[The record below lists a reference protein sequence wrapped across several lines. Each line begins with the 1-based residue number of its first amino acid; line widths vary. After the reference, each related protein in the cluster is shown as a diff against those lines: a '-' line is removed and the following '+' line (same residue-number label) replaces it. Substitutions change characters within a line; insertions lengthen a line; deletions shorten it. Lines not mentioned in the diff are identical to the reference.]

1 MGPDVIRQLA
11 AAIERGEP
19 VVLATV
25 VRTDRSVPRRPGTKM
40 LIRADGRTD
49 GTVGGG
55 EMEARVRAAAVEAL
69 ADGAS
74 RLLTFD
80 LVDPASGD
88 PGVCGGTAEIYLEP
102 HMPSPL
108 LFIVG
113 AGHVGRA
120 VSELARW
127 LGFRIVVWDDRPEA
141 IAELDQAVA
150 VAPGRGPSGD
160 DVPIVT
166 TTAPIAD
173 ALAAQSVGPDAA
185 VVMVTRNV
193 SLDVGLL
200 PPLLASGAGY
210 IGLMG
215 SQRRWGTTRA
225 KLLEAGVAEEA
236 LERVVSPIGIEIDA
250 ETPEEIAVSILAQ
263 VVGSRGRPGSTTT
276 TTTTRTTTT
285 TTTST
290 ATP

>member
-1 MGPDVIRQLA
+1 MGHDVIRQLA

-40 LIRADGRTD
+40 LIHADGRTT

-55 EMEARVRAAAVEAL
+55 EMEARVNAEAVRALTERTPRV
-69 ADGAS
+69 
-74 RLLTFD
+74 LTFD

-102 HMPSPL
+102 HMPDPL
-108 LFIVG
+108 LVIIG

-120 VSELARW
+120 VTDLARW
-127 LGFRIVVWDDRPEA
+127 LGFRTIVWDDRPDA
-141 IAELDQAVA
+141 IDELAAGLD
-150 VAPGRGPSGD
+150 PDRGDRP
-160 DVPIVT
+160 PVT
-166 TTAPIAD
+166 TMTGPIAD
-173 ALAAQSVGPDAA
+173 ALALSPLDGDAS

-193 SLDVGLL
+193 AIDLDLL

-215 SQRRWGTTRA
+215 SRRRWTTTRTR
-225 KLLEAGVAEEA
+225 LVEAGAVEA
-236 LERVVSPIGIEIDA
+236 DLDRVVSPIGIEINA

-263 VVGSRGRPGSTTT
+263 VVANRRQP
-276 TTTTRTTTT
+276 
-285 TTTST
+285 
-290 ATP
+290 

>member
-1 MGPDVIRQLA
+1 MGSDVIRQLA

-40 LIRADGRTD
+40 LIHADGRMD

-55 EMEARVRAAAVEAL
+55 EMEARVRAEAADAL
-69 ADGAS
+69 ADGTP

-102 HMPSPL
+102 HMPAPL
-108 LFIVG
+108 LFLVG

-120 VSELARW
+120 VSELALW
-127 LGFRIVVWDDRPEA
+127 LGFRVVVWDDRPEA
-141 IAELDQAVA
+141 IAELDEAMS
-150 VAPGRGPSGD
+150 VAPGRAPTAD
-160 DVPIVT
+160 DEPVVT
-166 TTAPIAD
+166 TTAPIAE
-173 ALAAQSVGPDAA
+173 ALAAHPLNRDAS

-215 SQRRWGTTRA
+215 SQRRWSTTRA
-225 KLLEAGVAEEA
+225 ALLDAGVVDDA
-236 LERVVSPIGIEIDA
+236 LDRVVSPIGLEIDA

-263 VVGSRGRPGSTTT
+263 VVGARGRPGSEP
-276 TTTTRTTTT
+276 
-285 TTTST
+285 
-290 ATP
+290 TP

>member
-1 MGPDVIRQLA
+1 MGHEIIRELA
-11 AAIERGEP
+11 AAIDRGEP

-40 LIRADGRTD
+40 LVHADGHLA

-55 EMEARVRAAAVEAL
+55 EMEARVRAEAAETL
-69 ADGAS
+69 IDGRP

-80 LVDPASGD
+80 LVDPTNGD

-102 HMPSPL
+102 HMPDPL

-120 VSELARW
+120 VTDLARW
-127 LGFRIVVWDDRPEA
+127 LGFRVVVWDDRPEA
-141 IAELDQAVA
+141 IAELGDLVERTDGATGSPVGESAGPPSSVA
-150 VAPGRGPSGD
+150 TETGAID
-160 DVPIVT
+160 
-166 TTAPIAD
+166 D
-173 ALAAQSVGPDAA
+173 ALADHPLGPDAS

-193 SLDVGLL
+193 SLDVDLL
-200 PPLLASGAGY
+200 PPLLTSGAGY

-215 SQRRWGTTRA
+215 SNRRWMTTRA
-225 KLLEAGVAEEA
+225 KLVEAGVEA
-236 LERVVSPIGIEIDA
+236 DALDRVVSPIGVEIHA

-263 VVGSRGRPGSTTT
+263 VVANRRAP
-276 TTTTRTTTT
+276 
-285 TTTST
+285 
-290 ATP
+290 